1 MPDTKLINSNE
12 PIETPE
18 TAATAENLNTIEK
31 ELDQLISEDKKSW
44 IKIYRLLETV
54 EMQRLYTTNY
64 RSFTAWINSL
74 STKLKIHV
82 SVLWSRKKAGKIYS
96 EYLSRAH
103 AAGRSVTTLDDTAAP
118 SIPPE
123 SINYIDKIAG
133 NNTAVADDLMDKLL
147 NGDLSRNQLKSAWE
161 TVKAGRTAAGIKPRI
176 NAYDA
181 RKTAVSD
188 ANATNNASTAHTAK
202 IAESEK
208 QITAADIVLALTTS
222 SEWLSH
228 IDSSTDNSDFTDAAT
243 SSPVITNHLP
253 DHLYRPDR
261 CTTPKYRVMP
271 EFAVRTGTSHF
282 ARRIDALVLENHTI
296 EQLRDKNYE
305 LHLHAVEIKVDRH
318 DLLGDHK
325 MQEYCDFADFF
336 WIAVPAVLEE
346 DARSILA
353 PGWGLLVIT
362 DDADS
367 KRFSRSVRVAEKA
380 KMSSGVMRDQTL
392 STALIKLL

>member
-12 PIETPE
+12 PIEAETPEAAE
-18 TAATAENLNTIEK
+18 TAATAENLNIIEK
-31 ELDQLISEDKKSW
+31 ELDQLISDDKKSW

-54 EMQRLYTTNY
+54 ETQRLYTTNY

-133 NNTAVADDLMDKLL
+133 SNTAVADDLMDKLL
-147 NGDLSRNQLKSAWE
+147 NGNLSRNQLKSAWE
-161 TVKAGRTAAGIKPRI
+161 TVKAGRAATGIKPRV
-176 NAYDA
+176 NAHDA
-181 RKTAVSD
+181 YKDAVSD
-188 ANATNNASTAHTAK
+188 ATSTNN
-202 IAESEK
+202 EK

-228 IDSSTDNSDFTDAAT
+228 IGIGTDASTA
-243 SSPVITNHLP
+243 SPIIPNLTNHRS
-253 DHLYRPDR
+253 DRPDR
-261 CTTPKYRVMP
+261 HVTPKYRVMP

>member
-12 PIETPE
+12 PIEAETPEAAE
-18 TAATAENLNTIEK
+18 TAAAAENLNIIEK
-31 ELDQLISEDKKSW
+31 ELDQLISDDKKSW
-44 IKIYRLLETV
+44 IKIYKLLETV
-54 EMQRLYTTNY
+54 ETQRLYTTNY

-133 NNTAVADDLMDKLL
+133 SNTAVADDLMDKLL
-147 NGDLSRNQLKSAWE
+147 NGNLSRNQLKSAWE
-161 TVKAGRTAAGIKPRI
+161 TVKAGRAATGIKPRV
-176 NAYDA
+176 NAHDA
-181 RKTAVSD
+181 YKDAVSD
-188 ANATNNASTAHTAK
+188 ATSTNN
-202 IAESEK
+202 EK

-353 PGWGLLVIT
+353 PRWGLLVIT

>member
-12 PIETPE
+12 PIEAETPEAAE
-18 TAATAENLNTIEK
+18 TAAAAENLNIIEK
-31 ELDQLISEDKKSW
+31 ELDQLISDDKKSW
-44 IKIYRLLETV
+44 IKIYKLLETV
-54 EMQRLYTTNY
+54 ETQRLYTTNY

-133 NNTAVADDLMDKLL
+133 SNTAVADDLMDKLL
-147 NGDLSRNQLKSAWE
+147 NGNLSRNQLKSAWE
-161 TVKAGRTAAGIKPRI
+161 TVKAGRAATGIKPRV
-176 NAYDA
+176 NAHDA
-181 RKTAVSD
+181 YKDAVSD
-188 ANATNNASTAHTAK
+188 ATSTNN
-202 IAESEK
+202 EK

-228 IDSSTDNSDFTDAAT
+228 IGIGTDAST

-346 DARSILA
+346 DARNILA

>member
-12 PIETPE
+12 PIETKPSE
-18 TAATAENLNTIEK
+18 TAETAENLKTIEK
-31 ELDQLISEDKKSW
+31 ELDQLISDDKKSW
-44 IKIYRLLETV
+44 IKIYKLLETV
-54 EMQRLYTTNY
+54 EAQRLYATNY

-74 STKLKIHV
+74 SAKLKIHV
-82 SVLWSRKKAGKIYS
+82 SVLWSRKKAGKFYS

-161 TVKAGRTAAGIKPRI
+161 TIKAGHAAAGIKPRV
-176 NAYDA
+176 NAHDA
-181 RKTAVSD
+181 HKAAVSD
-188 ANATNNASTAHTAK
+188 ATGTND
-202 IAESEK
+202 EK

-228 IDSSTDNSDFTDAAT
+228 IGIGTDAAAAA
-243 SSPVITNHLP
+243 SPVIPNHRSE
-253 DHLYRPDR
+253 RPDR
-261 CTTPKYRVMP
+261 RVTPKYRVMP
-271 EFAVRTGTSHF
+271 EFAVRPGTSHF
-282 ARRIDALVLENHTI
+282 ARRIDALVLENHTV
-296 EQLRDKNYE
+296 EQLRDKNYD
-305 LHLHAVEIKVDRH
+305 LHLHAIEIKVDRH

-325 MQEYCDFADFF
+325 MQEYCDFSDFF
-336 WIAVPAVLEE
+336 WVAVPASLEA

-380 KMSSGVMRDQTL
+380 KKSSGIMRDQTL

>member
-54 EMQRLYTTNY
+54 ETQRLYTTNY

-147 NGDLSRNQLKSAWE
+147 NGNLSRNQLKSAWE
-161 TVKAGRTAAGIKPRI
+161 TVKAGRAATGIKPRV
-176 NAYDA
+176 NAHDA
-181 RKTAVSD
+181 YKDVVSD
-188 ANATNNASTAHTAK
+188 ATSTNN
-202 IAESEK
+202 EK

-228 IDSSTDNSDFTDAAT
+228 IGIGTDASTA
-243 SSPVITNHLP
+243 SPIIPNLTNHRS
-253 DHLYRPDR
+253 DRPDR
-261 CTTPKYRVMP
+261 HVTPKYRVMP

>member
-12 PIETPE
+12 PIEAETPEAAE
-18 TAATAENLNTIEK
+18 TAAAAENLNIIEK
-31 ELDQLISEDKKSW
+31 ELDQLISDDKKSW

-54 EMQRLYTTNY
+54 ETQRLYTTNY

-133 NNTAVADDLMDKLL
+133 SNTAVADDLMDKLL
-147 NGDLSRNQLKSAWE
+147 NGNLSRNQLKSAWE
-161 TVKAGRTAAGIKPRI
+161 TVKAGRAATGIKPRV
-176 NAYDA
+176 NAHDA
-181 RKTAVSD
+181 YKDAVSD
-188 ANATNNASTAHTAK
+188 AISTNN
-202 IAESEK
+202 EK

-228 IDSSTDNSDFTDAAT
+228 IGIGTDASTA
-243 SSPVITNHLP
+243 SPIIPNLTNHRS
-253 DHLYRPDR
+253 DRPDR
-261 CTTPKYRVMP
+261 HVTPKYRVMP

>member
-12 PIETPE
+12 PIEAETPEAAE
-18 TAATAENLNTIEK
+18 TAAAAENLNVIEK
-31 ELDQLISEDKKSW
+31 ELDQLISDDKKSW
-44 IKIYRLLETV
+44 IKIYKLLETV
-54 EMQRLYTTNY
+54 ETQRLYTTNY

-133 NNTAVADDLMDKLL
+133 SNTAVADDLMDKLL
-147 NGDLSRNQLKSAWE
+147 DGNLSRNQLKSAWE
-161 TVKAGRTAAGIKPRI
+161 TVKAGRAATGIKPRV
-176 NAYDA
+176 NAHDA
-181 RKTAVSD
+181 YKDAVSD
-188 ANATNNASTAHTAK
+188 ATSTNN
-202 IAESEK
+202 EK

-228 IDSSTDNSDFTDAAT
+228 IGIGTDASTA
-243 SSPVITNHLP
+243 SPIIPNLTNHRS
-253 DHLYRPDR
+253 DRPDR
-261 CTTPKYRVMP
+261 HVTPKYRVMP

-353 PGWGLLVIT
+353 PRWGLLVIT

>member
-12 PIETPE
+12 PIEAETPEAAE
-18 TAATAENLNTIEK
+18 TAAAAENLNIIEK
-31 ELDQLISEDKKSW
+31 ELDQLISDDKKSW
-44 IKIYRLLETV
+44 IKIYKLLETV
-54 EMQRLYTTNY
+54 ETQRLYTTNY

-133 NNTAVADDLMDKLL
+133 SNTAVADDLMDKLL
-147 NGDLSRNQLKSAWE
+147 NGNLSRNQLKSAWE
-161 TVKAGRTAAGIKPRI
+161 TVKAGRAATGIKPRV
-176 NAYDA
+176 NAHDA
-181 RKTAVSD
+181 YKDAVSD
-188 ANATNNASTAHTAK
+188 ATSTNN
-202 IAESEK
+202 EK

-228 IDSSTDNSDFTDAAT
+228 IGIGTDASTA
-243 SSPVITNHLP
+243 SPIIPNLTNHRS
-253 DHLYRPDR
+253 DRPDR
-261 CTTPKYRVMP
+261 HVTPKYRVMP

-346 DARSILA
+346 DAQNILA

>member
-12 PIETPE
+12 PIEAETPEAAE
-18 TAATAENLNTIEK
+18 TAAAAENLNIIEK
-31 ELDQLISEDKKSW
+31 ELDQLISDDKKSW

-54 EMQRLYTTNY
+54 ETQRLYTTNY

-133 NNTAVADDLMDKLL
+133 SNTAVADDLMDKLL
-147 NGDLSRNQLKSAWE
+147 NGNLSRNQLKSAWE
-161 TVKAGRTAAGIKPRI
+161 TVKAGRAATGIKPRV
-176 NAYDA
+176 NAHDA
-181 RKTAVSD
+181 YKDAVSD
-188 ANATNNASTAHTAK
+188 ATSTNN
-202 IAESEK
+202 EK

-228 IDSSTDNSDFTDAAT
+228 IGIGTDASTA
-243 SSPVITNHLP
+243 SPIIPNLTNHRS
-253 DHLYRPDR
+253 DRPDR
-261 CTTPKYRVMP
+261 HVTPKYRVMP

-346 DARSILA
+346 DARNILA

>member
-12 PIETPE
+12 PIEAEIPEAAE
-18 TAATAENLNTIEK
+18 TAAAAENLNIIEK
-31 ELDQLISEDKKSW
+31 ELDQLISDDKKSW

-54 EMQRLYTTNY
+54 ETQRLYTTNY

-133 NNTAVADDLMDKLL
+133 SNTAVADDLMDKLL
-147 NGDLSRNQLKSAWE
+147 NGNLSRNQLKSAWE
-161 TVKAGRTAAGIKPRI
+161 TVKAGRAATGIKPRV
-176 NAYDA
+176 NAHDA
-181 RKTAVSD
+181 YKDAVSD
-188 ANATNNASTAHTAK
+188 ATSTNN
-202 IAESEK
+202 EK

-228 IDSSTDNSDFTDAAT
+228 IGIGTDASTA
-243 SSPVITNHLP
+243 SPIIPNLTNHRS
-253 DHLYRPDR
+253 DRPDR
-261 CTTPKYRVMP
+261 HVTPKYRVMP

>member
-12 PIETPE
+12 PIEAETPEAAE
-18 TAATAENLNTIEK
+18 TAAAAENLNIIEK
-31 ELDQLISEDKKSW
+31 ELDQLISDDKKSW
-44 IKIYRLLETV
+44 IKIYKLLETV
-54 EMQRLYTTNY
+54 ETQRLYTTNY

-103 AAGRSVTTLDDTAAP
+103 AAGRSVTTLDDTATP

-133 NNTAVADDLMDKLL
+133 SNTAVADDLMDKLL
-147 NGDLSRNQLKSAWE
+147 NGNLSRNQLKSAWE
-161 TVKAGRTAAGIKPRI
+161 TVKAGRAATGIKPRV
-176 NAYDA
+176 NAHDA
-181 RKTAVSD
+181 YKDAVSD
-188 ANATNNASTAHTAK
+188 ATSTNN
-202 IAESEK
+202 EK

-222 SEWLSH
+222 SEWLPH

-346 DARSILA
+346 DARNILA

>member
-1 MPDTKLINSNE
+1 MTDTKLINSNE
-12 PIETPE
+12 PIEAETPEAAE
-18 TAATAENLNTIEK
+18 TAAAAENLNIIEK
-31 ELDQLISEDKKSW
+31 ELDQLISDDKKSW

-54 EMQRLYTTNY
+54 ETQRLYTTNY

-133 NNTAVADDLMDKLL
+133 SNTAVADDLMDKLL
-147 NGDLSRNQLKSAWE
+147 NGNLSRNQLKSAWE
-161 TVKAGRTAAGIKPRI
+161 TVKAGRAATGIKPRV
-176 NAYDA
+176 NAHDA
-181 RKTAVSD
+181 YKDAVSD
-188 ANATNNASTAHTAK
+188 ATSTNN
-202 IAESEK
+202 EK

-228 IDSSTDNSDFTDAAT
+228 IGIGTDASTA
-243 SSPVITNHLP
+243 SPIIPNLTNHRS
-253 DHLYRPDR
+253 DRPDR
-261 CTTPKYRVMP
+261 HVTPKYRVMP

>member
-12 PIETPE
+12 PIKAETPE
-18 TAATAENLNTIEK
+18 AAETAAAAENLNIIEK
-31 ELDQLISEDKKSW
+31 ELDQLISDDKKSW

-54 EMQRLYTTNY
+54 ETQRLYTTNY

-133 NNTAVADDLMDKLL
+133 SNTAVADDLMDKLL
-147 NGDLSRNQLKSAWE
+147 NGNLSRNQLKSAWE
-161 TVKAGRTAAGIKPRI
+161 TVKAGRAATGIKPRV
-176 NAYDA
+176 NAHDA
-181 RKTAVSD
+181 YKDAVSD
-188 ANATNNASTAHTAK
+188 ATSTNN
-202 IAESEK
+202 EK

-228 IDSSTDNSDFTDAAT
+228 IGIGTDASTA
-243 SSPVITNHLP
+243 SPIIPNLTNHRS
-253 DHLYRPDR
+253 DRPDR
-261 CTTPKYRVMP
+261 HVTPKYRVMP

>member
-12 PIETPE
+12 PIEAETPEAAE
-18 TAATAENLNTIEK
+18 TAAAAENLNIIEK
-31 ELDQLISEDKKSW
+31 ELDQLISDDKKSW
-44 IKIYRLLETV
+44 IKIYKLLETV
-54 EMQRLYTTNY
+54 ETQRLYTTNY

-103 AAGRSVTTLDDTAAP
+103 AAGRSVTTLDNTAAP

-133 NNTAVADDLMDKLL
+133 SNTAVADDLMDKLL
-147 NGDLSRNQLKSAWE
+147 NGNLSRNQLKSAWE
-161 TVKAGRTAAGIKPRI
+161 TVKAGRAATGIKPRV
-176 NAYDA
+176 NAHDA
-181 RKTAVSD
+181 YKDAVSD
-188 ANATNNASTAHTAK
+188 ATSTNN
-202 IAESEK
+202 EK

-228 IDSSTDNSDFTDAAT
+228 IGIGTDASTA
-243 SSPVITNHLP
+243 SPIIPTLTNHRS
-253 DHLYRPDR
+253 DRPDR
-261 CTTPKYRVMP
+261 HVTPKYRVMP

-346 DARSILA
+346 DARNILA

>member
-12 PIETPE
+12 PIEAETPEAAE
-18 TAATAENLNTIEK
+18 TAAAAENLNIIEK
-31 ELDQLISEDKKSW
+31 ELDQLISDDKKSW
-44 IKIYRLLETV
+44 IKIYKLLETV
-54 EMQRLYTTNY
+54 ETQRLYTTNY

-123 SINYIDKIAG
+123 SINYI
-133 NNTAVADDLMDKLL
+133 
-147 NGDLSRNQLKSAWE
+147 
-161 TVKAGRTAAGIKPRI
+161 KAGRAATGIKPRV
-176 NAYDA
+176 NAHDA
-181 RKTAVSD
+181 YKDAVSD
-188 ANATNNASTAHTAK
+188 ATSTNN
-202 IAESEK
+202 EK

-228 IDSSTDNSDFTDAAT
+228 IGIGTDASTA
-243 SSPVITNHLP
+243 SPIIPNLTNHRSG
-253 DHLYRPDR
+253 RPDR
-261 CTTPKYRVMP
+261 HVTPKYGVMP

-346 DARSILA
+346 DARNILS

>member
-12 PIETPE
+12 PIEAETPEAAE
-18 TAATAENLNTIEK
+18 TAAAAENLNIIEK
-31 ELDQLISEDKKSW
+31 ELDQLISDDKKSW
-44 IKIYRLLETV
+44 IKIYKLLETV
-54 EMQRLYTTNY
+54 ETQRLYTTNY

-133 NNTAVADDLMDKLL
+133 SNTAVADDLMDKLL
-147 NGDLSRNQLKSAWE
+147 NGNLSRNQLKSAWE
-161 TVKAGRTAAGIKPRI
+161 TVKAGRAATGIKPRV
-176 NAYDA
+176 NAHDA
-181 RKTAVSD
+181 YKDAVSD
-188 ANATNNASTAHTAK
+188 ATSTNN
-202 IAESEK
+202 EK

-228 IDSSTDNSDFTDAAT
+228 IGIGTDASTA
-243 SSPVITNHLP
+243 SPIIPNLTNHRS
-253 DHLYRPDR
+253 DRPDR
-261 CTTPKYRVMP
+261 HVTPKYRVMP

-336 WIAVPAVLEE
+336 WIAVPAVLEG

>member
-12 PIETPE
+12 PIEAETPEAAE
-18 TAATAENLNTIEK
+18 TAAAAENLNIIEK
-31 ELDQLISEDKKSW
+31 ELDQLISDDKKSW
-44 IKIYRLLETV
+44 IKIYKLLETV
-54 EMQRLYTTNY
+54 ETQRLYTTNY

-133 NNTAVADDLMDKLL
+133 SNTAVADDLMDKLL
-147 NGDLSRNQLKSAWE
+147 NGNLSRNQLKSAWE
-161 TVKAGRTAAGIKPRI
+161 TVKAGRAATGIKPRV
-176 NAYDA
+176 NAHDA
-181 RKTAVSD
+181 YKDAVSD
-188 ANATNNASTAHTAK
+188 ATSTNN
-202 IAESEK
+202 EK

-228 IDSSTDNSDFTDAAT
+228 IGIGTDASTA
-243 SSPVITNHLP
+243 SLIIPNLTNHRS
-253 DHLYRPDR
+253 DRPDR
-261 CTTPKYRVMP
+261 HVTPKYRVMP

-353 PGWGLLVIT
+353 PRWGLLVIT

>member
-12 PIETPE
+12 PIEAETPEAAE
-18 TAATAENLNTIEK
+18 TAAAAENLNIIEK
-31 ELDQLISEDKKSW
+31 ELDQLISDDKKSW

-54 EMQRLYTTNY
+54 ETQRLYTTNY

-103 AAGRSVTTLDDTAAP
+103 AAGRSVTTLGDTAAP

-133 NNTAVADDLMDKLL
+133 SNTAVADDLMDKLL
-147 NGDLSRNQLKSAWE
+147 NGNLSRNQLKSAWE
-161 TVKAGRTAAGIKPRI
+161 TVKAGRAATGIKPRV
-176 NAYDA
+176 NAHDA
-181 RKTAVSD
+181 YKDAVSD
-188 ANATNNASTAHTAK
+188 ATSTNN
-202 IAESEK
+202 EK

-228 IDSSTDNSDFTDAAT
+228 IGIGTDASTA
-243 SSPVITNHLP
+243 SPIIPNLTNHRS
-253 DHLYRPDR
+253 DRPDR
-261 CTTPKYRVMP
+261 HVTPKYRVMP

>member
-12 PIETPE
+12 PIEAETPEAAE
-18 TAATAENLNTIEK
+18 TAAAAENLNIIEK
-31 ELDQLISEDKKSW
+31 ELDQLISDDKKSW
-44 IKIYRLLETV
+44 IKIYKLLETV
-54 EMQRLYTTNY
+54 ETQRLYTTNY

-133 NNTAVADDLMDKLL
+133 SNTAVADDLMDKLL
-147 NGDLSRNQLKSAWE
+147 NGNLSRNQLKSAWE
-161 TVKAGRTAAGIKPRI
+161 TVKAGRAATGIKPRV
-176 NAYDA
+176 NAHDA
-181 RKTAVSD
+181 YKDAVSD
-188 ANATNNASTAHTAK
+188 ATSTNN
-202 IAESEK
+202 EK

-228 IDSSTDNSDFTDAAT
+228 IGIGTDASTA
-243 SSPVITNHLP
+243 SPIIPNLTNHRS
-253 DHLYRPDR
+253 DRPNR
-261 CTTPKYRVMP
+261 HVTPKYRVMP

-346 DARSILA
+346 DARNILA

>member
-12 PIETPE
+12 PIEAETPEAAE
-18 TAATAENLNTIEK
+18 TAAAAENLNIIEK
-31 ELDQLISEDKKSW
+31 ELDQLISDDKKSW
-44 IKIYRLLETV
+44 IKIYKLLETV
-54 EMQRLYTTNY
+54 ETQRLYTTNY

-133 NNTAVADDLMDKLL
+133 SNTAVADDLMDKLL
-147 NGDLSRNQLKSAWE
+147 NGNLSRNQLKSAWE
-161 TVKAGRTAAGIKPRI
+161 TVKAGRAATGIKPRV
-176 NAYDA
+176 NAHDA
-181 RKTAVSD
+181 YKDAVSD
-188 ANATNNASTAHTAK
+188 ATSTNN
-202 IAESEK
+202 EK

-228 IDSSTDNSDFTDAAT
+228 IGIGTDASTA
-243 SSPVITNHLP
+243 SPIIPNLTNHRS
-253 DHLYRPDR
+253 DRPDR
-261 CTTPKYRVMP
+261 HVTPKYRVMP

>member
-1 MPDTKLINSNE
+1 MKGAGKMPDTKLINSNE
-12 PIETPE
+12 PIEAETPEAAE
-18 TAATAENLNTIEK
+18 TAAAAENLNIIEK
-31 ELDQLISEDKKSW
+31 ELDQLISDDKKSW
-44 IKIYRLLETV
+44 IKIYKLLETV
-54 EMQRLYTTNY
+54 ETQRLYTTNY

-133 NNTAVADDLMDKLL
+133 SNTAVADDLMDKLL
-147 NGDLSRNQLKSAWE
+147 NGNLSRNQLKSAWE
-161 TVKAGRTAAGIKPRI
+161 TVKAGRAATGIKPRV
-176 NAYDA
+176 NAHDA
-181 RKTAVSD
+181 YKDAVSD
-188 ANATNNASTAHTAK
+188 ATSTNN
-202 IAESEK
+202 EK

-228 IDSSTDNSDFTDAAT
+228 IGIGTDASTA
-243 SSPVITNHLP
+243 SPIIPNLTNHRS
-253 DHLYRPDR
+253 DRPDR
-261 CTTPKYRVMP
+261 HVTPKYRVMP

-346 DARSILA
+346 DARNILA

>member
-1 MPDTKLINSNE
+1 M
-12 PIETPE
+12 
-18 TAATAENLNTIEK
+18 
-31 ELDQLISEDKKSW
+31 
-44 IKIYRLLETV
+44 LETV
-54 EMQRLYTTNY
+54 ETQRLYTTNY

-133 NNTAVADDLMDKLL
+133 SNTAVADDLMDKLL
-147 NGDLSRNQLKSAWE
+147 NGNLSRNQLKSAWE
-161 TVKAGRTAAGIKPRI
+161 TVKAGRAATGIKPRV
-176 NAYDA
+176 NAHDA
-181 RKTAVSD
+181 YKDAVSD
-188 ANATNNASTAHTAK
+188 ATSTNN
-202 IAESEK
+202 EK

-228 IDSSTDNSDFTDAAT
+228 IGIGTDASTA
-243 SSPVITNHLP
+243 SPIIPNLTNHRS
-253 DHLYRPDR
+253 DRPDR
-261 CTTPKYRVMP
+261 HVTPKYRVMP

-346 DARSILA
+346 DARNILA

>member
-12 PIETPE
+12 PIEAETPEAAE
-18 TAATAENLNTIEK
+18 TAAAAENLNIIEK
-31 ELDQLISEDKKSW
+31 ELDQLISDDKKSW

-54 EMQRLYTTNY
+54 ETQRLYTTNY

-133 NNTAVADDLMDKLL
+133 SNTAVADDLMDKLL
-147 NGDLSRNQLKSAWE
+147 NGNLSRNQLKSAWE
-161 TVKAGRTAAGIKPRI
+161 TVKAGRAATGIKPRV
-176 NAYDA
+176 NAHDA
-181 RKTAVSD
+181 YKDAVSD
-188 ANATNNASTAHTAK
+188 ATSTNN
-202 IAESEK
+202 EK

-228 IDSSTDNSDFTDAAT
+228 IGIGTDASTA
-243 SSPVITNHLP
+243 SPIIPNLTNHRS
-253 DHLYRPDR
+253 DRPDR
-261 CTTPKYRVMP
+261 HVTPKYRVMP

-367 KRFSRSVRVAEKA
+367 DADSKRFSRSVRVAEKA

>member
-12 PIETPE
+12 PIEAETPEAAE
-18 TAATAENLNTIEK
+18 TAAAAENLNIIEK
-31 ELDQLISEDKKSW
+31 ELDQLISDDKKSW
-44 IKIYRLLETV
+44 IKIYKLLETV
-54 EMQRLYTTNY
+54 ETQRLYTTNY

-133 NNTAVADDLMDKLL
+133 SNTAVADDLMDKLL
-147 NGDLSRNQLKSAWE
+147 NGNLSRNQLKSAWE
-161 TVKAGRTAAGIKPRI
+161 TVKAGRAATGIKPRV
-176 NAYDA
+176 NAHDA
-181 RKTAVSD
+181 YKDAVSD
-188 ANATNNASTAHTAK
+188 ATSTNN
-202 IAESEK
+202 EK

-228 IDSSTDNSDFTDAAT
+228 IGIGTDASTA
-243 SSPVITNHLP
+243 SPIIPNLTNHRS
-253 DHLYRPDR
+253 DRPDR
-261 CTTPKYRVMP
+261 HVTPKYRVMP

-346 DARSILA
+346 DARNILA

>member
-12 PIETPE
+12 PIEAETPE
-18 TAATAENLNTIEK
+18 AAKTAAAAENLNIIEK
-31 ELDQLISEDKKSW
+31 ELDQLISDDKKSW
-44 IKIYRLLETV
+44 IKIYKLLETV
-54 EMQRLYTTNY
+54 ETQRLYTTNY

-133 NNTAVADDLMDKLL
+133 SNTAVADDLMDKLL
-147 NGDLSRNQLKSAWE
+147 NGNLSRNQLKSAWE
-161 TVKAGRTAAGIKPRI
+161 TVKAGRAATGIKPRV
-176 NAYDA
+176 NAHDA
-181 RKTAVSD
+181 YKDAVSD
-188 ANATNNASTAHTAK
+188 ATSTNN
-202 IAESEK
+202 EK

-228 IDSSTDNSDFTDAAT
+228 IGIGTDASTA
-243 SSPVITNHLP
+243 SPIIPNLTNHRS
-253 DHLYRPDR
+253 DRPDR
-261 CTTPKYRVMP
+261 HVTPKYRVMP

-346 DARSILA
+346 DARNILA

>member
-12 PIETPE
+12 PIEAETPEAAE
-18 TAATAENLNTIEK
+18 TAAAAENLNIIEK
-31 ELDQLISEDKKSW
+31 ELDQLISDDKKSW
-44 IKIYRLLETV
+44 IKIYKLLETV
-54 EMQRLYTTNY
+54 ETQRLYTTNY

-133 NNTAVADDLMDKLL
+133 SNTAVADDLMDKLL
-147 NGDLSRNQLKSAWE
+147 NGNLSRNQLKSAWE
-161 TVKAGRTAAGIKPRI
+161 TVKAGRAATGIKPRV
-176 NAYDA
+176 NAHDA
-181 RKTAVSD
+181 YKDAVSD
-188 ANATNNASTAHTAK
+188 ATSTNN
-202 IAESEK
+202 EK

-228 IDSSTDNSDFTDAAT
+228 IGIGTDASTA
-243 SSPVITNHLP
+243 SPIIPNLTNHRSG
-253 DHLYRPDR
+253 RPDR
-261 CTTPKYRVMP
+261 HVTPKYRVMP

-296 EQLRDKNYE
+296 EQMRDKNYE

-346 DARSILA
+346 DARNILS

>member
-12 PIETPE
+12 PIEAETPEAAE
-18 TAATAENLNTIEK
+18 TAAAAENLNIIEK
-31 ELDQLISEDKKSW
+31 ELDQLISDDKKSW

-54 EMQRLYTTNY
+54 ETQRLYTTNY

-133 NNTAVADDLMDKLL
+133 SNTAVADDLMDKLL
-147 NGDLSRNQLKSAWE
+147 NGNLSRNQLKSAWE
-161 TVKAGRTAAGIKPRI
+161 TVKAGRAATGIKPRV
-176 NAYDA
+176 NAHDA
-181 RKTAVSD
+181 YKDAVSD
-188 ANATNNASTAHTAK
+188 ATSTNN
-202 IAESEK
+202 EK

-228 IDSSTDNSDFTDAAT
+228 IGIGTDASTA
-243 SSPVITNHLP
+243 SPIIPNLTNHRS
-253 DHLYRPDR
+253 DRPER
-261 CTTPKYRVMP
+261 HVTPKYRVMP

-362 DDADS
+362 NDADS

>member
-12 PIETPE
+12 PIEAETPEAAE
-18 TAATAENLNTIEK
+18 TAAAAENLNIIEK
-31 ELDQLISEDKKSW
+31 ELDQLISDDKKSW

-54 EMQRLYTTNY
+54 ETQRLYTTNY

-133 NNTAVADDLMDKLL
+133 SNTAVADDLMDKLL
-147 NGDLSRNQLKSAWE
+147 NGNLSRNQLKSAWE
-161 TVKAGRTAAGIKPRI
+161 TVKAGRAATGIKPRV
-176 NAYDA
+176 NAHDA
-181 RKTAVSD
+181 YKDAVSD
-188 ANATNNASTAHTAK
+188 ATSTNN
-202 IAESEK
+202 EK

-228 IDSSTDNSDFTDAAT
+228 IGIGTDASTA
-243 SSPVITNHLP
+243 SPIIPNLTNHRS
-253 DHLYRPDR
+253 DRPDR
-261 CTTPKYRVMP
+261 HVTPKYRVMP

>member
-12 PIETPE
+12 PIEAETPEAAE
-18 TAATAENLNTIEK
+18 TAAAAENLNIIEK
-31 ELDQLISEDKKSW
+31 ELDQLISDDKKSW
-44 IKIYRLLETV
+44 IKIYKLLEIV
-54 EMQRLYTTNY
+54 ETQRLYTTNY

-133 NNTAVADDLMDKLL
+133 SNTAVADDLMDKLL
-147 NGDLSRNQLKSAWE
+147 NGNLSRNQLKSAWE
-161 TVKAGRTAAGIKPRI
+161 TVKAGRAATGIKPRV
-176 NAYDA
+176 NAHDA
-181 RKTAVSD
+181 YKDAVSD
-188 ANATNNASTAHTAK
+188 ATSTNN
-202 IAESEK
+202 EK

-228 IDSSTDNSDFTDAAT
+228 IGIGTDASTA
-243 SSPVITNHLP
+243 SPIIPNLTNHRS
-253 DHLYRPDR
+253 DRPDR
-261 CTTPKYRVMP
+261 HVTPKYRVMP

-346 DARSILA
+346 DARNILA

>member
-12 PIETPE
+12 PIEAETPEAAE
-18 TAATAENLNTIEK
+18 TAAAAENLNIIEK
-31 ELDQLISEDKKSW
+31 ELDQLISDDKKSW
-44 IKIYRLLETV
+44 IKIYKLLETV
-54 EMQRLYTTNY
+54 ETQRLYTTNY

-133 NNTAVADDLMDKLL
+133 SNTAVADDLMDKLL
-147 NGDLSRNQLKSAWE
+147 NGNLSRNQLKSAWE
-161 TVKAGRTAAGIKPRI
+161 TVKAGRAATGIKPRV
-176 NAYDA
+176 NAHDA
-181 RKTAVSD
+181 YKDAVSD
-188 ANATNNASTAHTAK
+188 ATSTNN
-202 IAESEK
+202 EK

-228 IDSSTDNSDFTDAAT
+228 IGIGTDASTA
-243 SSPVITNHLP
+243 SPIIPNLTNHRS
-253 DHLYRPDR
+253 DRPDR
-261 CTTPKYRVMP
+261 HVTPKYRVMP

-346 DARSILA
+346 DARNILA

-380 KMSSGVMRDQTL
+380 KMSTGVMRDQTL